1 LNPLWRQGADR
12 RAPPKTK
19 AMMRRVGL
27 LGAGAI
33 GAAVVDAFNAD
44 RVPGSTLSAVLAR
57 PHQVDVLRRTLVGS
71 ATVTADPEA
80 FLAADIDVVVEA
92 AGHAAAME
100 LGPEVVAGGRDLLLV
115 SVGAL
120 ANPDFRERLVAA
132 ATQGAARILA
142 PSGGF
147 AGFDGLR
154 ALAQMGLTEVTYVS
168 TKPPWAWD
176 GTPGEAEIQRH
187 APDGVVVLFDG
198 NAGDAARRFPKNA
211 NLAAAVAI
219 AGLGFERTR
228 VKLISDPA
236 VRDIVGSL
244 TARTEA
250 TTLVV
255 TTRNSPMATN
265 PKSSQLVS
273 GSILAALVNAG
284 AALAFG

>member
-1 LNPLWRQGADR
+1 
-12 RAPPKTK
+12 
-19 AMMRRVGL
+19 MRRVGL

-33 GAAVVDAFNAD
+33 GAAVAHALMAG
-44 RVPGSTLSAVLAR
+44 RAPGCALTAILAR
-57 PHQVDVLRRTLVGS
+57 PHQVEALRRAFGDR
-71 ATVTADPEA
+71 ATVTDEPEA

-92 AGHAAAME
+92 AGHAAAMA
-100 LGPEVVAGGRDLLLV
+100 LGPKVVAGGRDLLLV

-120 ANPDFRERLVAA
+120 ANPDFREQLLGAA
-132 ATQGAARILA
+132 VHGAARILA

-154 ALAQMGLTEVTYVS
+154 ALAQMGLEEVTYVS
-168 TKPPWAWD
+168 TKPPRAWD
-176 GTPGEAEIQRH
+176 GTPGEAEIRRRG
-187 APDGVVVLFDG
+187 PDEVVVLFEG
-198 NAGDAARRFPKNA
+198 NAADAARLFPKNA

-228 VKLISDPA
+228 VKLISNPA

-244 TARTEA
+244 TALTEA

-255 TTRNSPMATN
+255 TTRSRPTATN

-273 GSILAALVNAG
+273 GSVLAALTNAE